1 MGPSNDFGATVHAA
15 LAKYGNEI
23 SSGSV
28 ALLAAQVNSEEQLKN
43 FILGFESNLR
53 EILTRLVHA
62 RILEHCRETINIAP
76 WCVAIASV
84 NDEHVWPVNER
95 ERAIA
100 KMLGVSIQEI
110 AVSILSTIYSSST
123 LSPET
128 PECDRLILIGRRPR
142 DSREISLS
150 TLFLGHK
157 ALWFA
162 LTRHVISEKLQS
174 EIPIQH
180 RRKDQSDS
188 SSFWTF
194 GGSLADWVNFLDKLT
209 IVASRTESAQSM
221 PSGDQ
226 F

>member
-1 MGPSNDFGATVHAA
+1 MGQSNDFGATVHAA
-15 LAKYGNEI
+15 LAKYGSEI

-28 ALLAAQVNSEEQLKN
+28 DLLAAQVTSEEQLRN

-53 EILTRLVHA
+53 EILTRLVRA

-76 WCVAIASV
+76 WCVAVASV
-84 NDEHVWPVNER
+84 NDEHIWPVNER

-110 AVSILSTIYSSST
+110 AVNILNTIYSSISLT
-123 LSPET
+123 PET

-142 DSREISLS
+142 DNSEISLS
-150 TLFLGHK
+150 TQFLGHK
-157 ALWFA
+157 ALWLA
-162 LTRHVISEKLQS
+162 LARHVISEKLQG

-180 RRKDQSDS
+180 RRQDQSHGS
-188 SSFWTF
+188 PCWTF

-209 IVASRTESAQSM
+209 VVASRTESAQSM